1 MKSVLIKSLLIMTIL
16 SLSTLFSGCNNYTAE
31 EKEYMTLIESERTDK
46 DEYMKNDPYSPFNQE
61 PKVSFEPLK
70 YYDVNPSFVF
80 KSKLTEFETKDTII
94 ISGTKGEERKVLKYG
109 FVKFIYDNKNF
120 TMNVYEG
127 TSKSGQTYHS
137 LWFTDLTTNEETYG
151 VGRYLDFELNPD
163 KGYIYTIDFNKAY
176 NPYCAY
182 SPKYSC
188 AIPTKEDFLSLEIK
202 AGEKKF
208 HH

>member
-31 EKEYMTLIESERTDK
+31 EKEYITLIESERTDK

-70 YYDVNPSFVF
+70 YYDVNLSFVF

-109 FVKFIYDNKNF
+109 FVKFVYENKDF
-120 TMNVYEG
+120 IMNVYEG

>member
-1 MKSVLIKSLLIMTIL
+1 MV
-16 SLSTLFSGCNNYTAE
+16 LFSNLLFNGCDNYTPE
-31 EKEYMTLIESERTDK
+31 EKEYISSLGVERKEK
-46 DEYMKNDPYSPFNQE
+46 DDYMKNDPYSPFNQE

-70 YYDVNPSFVF
+70 YYDINPSFVF
-80 KSKLTEFETKDTII
+80 KSKLYQFDSKDTII

-109 FVKFIYDNKNF
+109 FVTFTHENKNYK
-120 TMNVYEG
+120 MNVYEG
-127 TSKSGQTYHS
+127 MSKSGQTYHS

-151 VGRYLDFELNPD
+151 VGRYLDFELNSD
-163 KGYIYTIDFNKAY
+163 KDYIYTIDFNKAY

>member
-1 MKSVLIKSLLIMTIL
+1 MKSVLIKSLLITTIL
-16 SLSTLFSGCNNYTAE
+16 SLNTLFNGCKNYTAE
-31 EKEYMTLIESERTDK
+31 EKEYINLIESERTEK

-61 PKVSFEPLK
+61 PKVKFEPLN
-70 YYDVNPSFVF
+70 YFDVDPTFVF
-80 KSKLTEFETKDTII
+80 KSSLTEFENKDTII

-109 FVKFIYDNKNF
+109 FVKFVYENKDF
-120 TMNVYEG
+120 IMIVYEG

-137 LWFTDLTTNEETYG
+137 LWFTDITTNEETYG